1 MHRQPLTAALPMRR
15 IPFHGFCLG
24 TLSEHLSERASDE
37 HGYYSSSTG
46 YSKKSPKSRLIGPQQ
61 FHSSSANGRARSAVS
76 CGVRVMPHSPS
87 IVPEDSN
94 RDIYLVLDHFGVL
107 GRVWR
112 ETDETDANR
121 TKLIQDLLDGHYSS
135 PVRIVAFN
143 TAEGW
148 SRDASKDIAAELAQA
163 CADGAKM
170 PRSIAEFIA
179 IHNRPS
185 RAR

>member
-1 MHRQPLTAALPMRR
+1 
-15 IPFHGFCLG
+15 
-24 TLSEHLSERASDE
+24 
-37 HGYYSSSTG
+37 
-46 YSKKSPKSRLIGPQQ
+46 
-61 FHSSSANGRARSAVS
+61 
-76 CGVRVMPHSPS
+76 MPHSPS
-87 IVPEDSN
+87 IVPEDTN

-121 TKLIQDLLDGHYSS
+121 TKLIQNLLEGQYEE

-148 SRDASKDIAAELAQA
+148 SREVTEEIAAELAQA
-163 CADGAKM
+163 CAGYGEM
-170 PRSIAEFIA
+170 RRSIADFIA
-179 IHNRPS
+179 DHTRPS